1 LLPVERHHFPLGS
14 KSVRRSEVVAGR
26 SGIDCSFVPVLKH
39 GYWLKHATGKSFAT
53 TIRNPTVRLC
63 FLLVVAV
70 QAFVAVLFALALN

>member
-1 LLPVERHHFPLGS
+1 MLPVERHHFPLGS

-26 SGIDCSFVPVLKH
+26 SGIDCSVVPVLKH
-39 GYWLKHATGKSFAT
+39 GYWLKHATGESFA